1 MTGKL
6 QIERI
11 GLLALRWPRLLLGVL
26 MVTALFS
33 IYGLSRVSFNSDL
46 REIYRTDSAS
56 FANLKKMTKHYS
68 TSENDVL
75 VLVEGGG
82 LLTRPVLGKLRTLH
96 LDLRF
101 VDGVKRVSSIFSA
114 RAPPARGKR
123 SRPVIPARIP
133 AGDDLRTIISALQA
147 HPFVGGALL
156 WREGKT
162 ALFVVELDQQP
173 AELSQFRDLIS
184 KIRRT
189 TGKALNGTGLRATLT
204 GSPVMRLEI
213 IQELFRN
220 QFLFMAIALV
230 FGIGICWLVLRSL
243 RLVLLAVV
251 PTVAAMLMVFGM
263 MALLGQEINVLTN
276 VVPVL
281 VAVIALSDSLHL
293 LFAIRRGMEGGAM
306 LGEAVRGAIEEVGPA
321 CVMTSIT
328 TAIALSSLLL
338 VPHTLISGFGLA
350 ATIGVMLAFL
360 AAIIGVPAL
369 AMVCL
374 KNWRPAAPEQAPSLI
389 RAGRWLSV
397 ITAGFVIR
405 WPRMISA
412 AGLSLLIVCG
422 FLYFQNTSR
431 YVYREYLPASNAA
444 HQSLVRIDKTL
455 AGASSIRIG
464 LEWPRGADLFSEVS
478 LSAIAKAHRLL
489 AGLPFVRQTWS
500 LHRMLSWM
508 EGGGLTRTE
517 AVAALRGASS
527 RFEGR
532 LISTGSRSAMVV
544 AQFPDR
550 DASLLLPP
558 LRRVEAGLA
567 KLVAV
572 TPGLTAY
579 VTGITTIAAFSVTEM
594 IDLLKRSLLLS
605 VLLIVLVI
613 GVTNRSLG
621 AALVSIL
628 PNLLPIV
635 AASACLWVAGVG
647 FQASSVVAL
656 VIGFGMAVDSTI
668 HFLNYHRLQTRGPT
682 GQNGL
687 SEVEAV
693 RQTMV
698 ALGPV
703 VLMSTLVLV
712 FGLGG
717 TITSNMPTL
726 QLFGLVSVVVLVV
739 ALIGDML
746 VLPATLVLIGLVRSK
761 RSAASPDSPCKPD
774 Q

>member
-1 MTGKL
+1 MTVKL
-6 QIERI
+6 ELERI

-26 MVTALFS
+26 AVTTLFS
-33 IYGLSRVSFNSDL
+33 IYGLIRVSFNSDL
-46 REIYRTDSAS
+46 REIYRADSAS
-56 FANLKKMTKHYS
+56 FANLQKMTKHYS

-82 LLTRPVLGKLRTLH
+82 LLTRPVLGKLRALH

-101 VDGVKRVSSIFSA
+101 VDGVKQVSSIFSA
-114 RAPPARGKR
+114 RAPPTHGKR
-123 SRPVIPARIP
+123 SGPVIPARIP
-133 AGDDLRTIISALQA
+133 KGDSLREVIAALQA
-147 HPFVGGALL
+147 HPLVGGALL
-156 WREGKT
+156 SRDGNT
-162 ALFVVELDQQP
+162 ALFVVELARQP
-173 AELSQFRDLIS
+173 AKLSQFRDLIS
-184 KIRRT
+184 RIRGAT
-189 TGKALNGTGLRATLT
+189 AAALKDSGLRATLT

-220 QFLFMAIALV
+220 QFLFMAIALA

-243 RLVLLAVV
+243 RLVLLAIV
-251 PTVAAMLMVFGM
+251 PTVTAMLMVFGV

-293 LFAIRRGMEGGAM
+293 LFAVRRSMEGGAL
-306 LGEAVRGAIEEVGPA
+306 LGDAVRGAIEEVGPA

-350 ATIGVMLAFL
+350 AAIGVVLAFL
-360 AAIIGVPAL
+360 AAIIGVPGL

-374 KNWRPAAPEQAPSLI
+374 KRWRPAAPEKAPALI
-389 RAGRWLSV
+389 RAGRRLSA

-405 WPRMISA
+405 RPRMISA
-412 AGLSLLIVCG
+412 VGLILLFVCG
-422 FLYFQNTSR
+422 ALYFQNTTR

-444 HQSLVRIDKTL
+444 HQSLLRIDKTL
-455 AGASSIRIG
+455 AGASSIRIV
-464 LEWPRGADLFSEVS
+464 LEWQRGTDLFAEIS

-500 LHRMLSWM
+500 LHGLLAWM
-508 EGGGLTRTE
+508 EAGGLSRPA
-517 AVAALRGASS
+517 AVATLRGASS
-527 RFEGR
+527 RFERR

-550 DASLLLPP
+550 DASLLLPS
-558 LRRVEAGLA
+558 LRRVETELA
-567 KLVAV
+567 KIVAA

-579 VTGITTIAAFSVTEM
+579 VTGISVISASSVTEM
-594 IDLLKRSLLLS
+594 IELLKRSLLLS

-635 AASACLWVAGVG
+635 AAAACLWVAGVG

-668 HFLNYHRLQTRGPT
+668 HFLNYHRRETGRQIGRQT
-682 GQNGL
+682 GQSGL
-687 SEVEAV
+687 PEAEAV
-693 RQTMV
+693 RQTIV

-712 FGLGG
+712 FGLGS
-717 TITSNMPTL
+717 TLTSNMPTL
-726 QLFGLVSVVVLVV
+726 QLFGLVSIVVLVV

-746 VLPATLVLIGLVRSK
+746 VLPATLVLVELVRSK
-761 RSAASPDSPCKPD
+761 KSRGQS
-774 Q
+774 